1 MNCMNNPIKLAFC
14 KMAKIERMW
23 TVKGSLLMR
32 NAIMTMPDA
41 VICSINTFGF
51 LGHIALTISFGEQGK
66 QEDKVKMKPMHRLT
80 SA

>member
-1 MNCMNNPIKLAFC
+1 MLSSEGGNATAGTTNGMNNLIKLAFC
-14 KMAKIERMW
+14 KMAKTERTW

-51 LGHIALTISFGEQGK
+51 LGHIALTIKFWGTREA
-66 QEDKVKMKPMHRLT
+66 R
-80 SA
+80 